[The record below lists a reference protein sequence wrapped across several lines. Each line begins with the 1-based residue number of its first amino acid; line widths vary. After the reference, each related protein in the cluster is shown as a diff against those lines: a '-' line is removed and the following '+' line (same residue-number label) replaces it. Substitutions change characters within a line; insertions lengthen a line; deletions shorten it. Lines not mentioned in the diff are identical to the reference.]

1 MFFPSC
7 AYCYVFHFPC
17 KLDCLTNVS

>member
-7 AYCYVFHFPC
+7 AYCYVFRFPC